1 MHGGSGL
8 SEFFF
13 SVSFG
18 IDITFKKHAS
28 IPETMPAENVTIT
41 AEFEKIMYPPI
52 AEMKFSVKM
61 PLVKTHRFGGQ
72 PNLWVF
78 KFYLFLLIDSY
89 HKVAFGVATARMNK
103 IKLHICHTAFIFTLG
118 NVNLTI

>member
-41 AEFEKIMYPPI
+41 AEFEKYYVCPDCGNEILGEDAISENPQIRRPT
-52 AEMKFSVKM
+52 ESVG
-61 PLVKTHRFGGQ
+61 F
-72 PNLWVF
+72 
-78 KFYLFLLIDSY
+78 
-89 HKVAFGVATARMNK
+89 
-103 IKLHICHTAFIFTLG
+103 
-118 NVNLTI
+118 